1 LPNKAAPD
9 TGLASKKEP
18 AMTPGVRPLI
28 AGNWK
33 MHGSLREAG
42 ALAEAVRAGGAA
54 VPPAAELLVCPPF
67 PYIRLVADVLAGQGI
82 AVGGQDCH
90 AAAKGAH
97 TGDVA
102 APMLRDVGA
111 THVILGHSER
121 RAEHGETDA
130 GVRAKAEA
138 ALAAGL
144 IPIVCVGESEAQ
156 RLAGEAE
163 AVVTQQLDG
172 SLPDGFAGA
181 GGVVAYEPVWAI
193 GTGRTPAEAEIA
205 AIHAAIRANLVARFG
220 ATGGTLRILYGGSV
234 KPGNAVVILAL
245 PDVDGALVGG
255 ASLVAAD
262 FLAIA
267 AGVPKG

>member
-1 LPNKAAPD
+1 LLPNKAAAD
-9 TGLASKKEP
+9 TGWANRKDH

-33 MHGSLREAG
+33 MHGTQREAR
-42 ALAEAVRAGGAA
+42 ALAEAVGAGATA
-54 VPPAAELLVCPPF
+54 VPMAELLVCPPF
-67 PYIRLVADVLAGQGI
+67 PFILPVAAALHGQRV
-82 AVGGQDCH
+82 AVGAQDCH

-121 RAEHGETDA
+121 RADHGEADA
-130 GVRAKAEA
+130 AVRAKTEA

-144 IPIVCVGESEAQ
+144 TPIVCVGESEAQ

-163 AVVTQQLDG
+163 PVVTGQLDG
-172 SLPDGFAGA
+172 SLPDGFAAA

-193 GTGRTPAEAEIA
+193 GTGRTPTEAEIA
-205 AIHAAIRANLVARFG
+205 SIHAAIRAKLKARFG
-220 ATGGTLRILYGGSV
+220 AAGGGLRILYGGSV
-234 KPGNAVVILAL
+234 KPGNAAAILAL
-245 PDVDGALVGG
+245 PNVDGALVGG

-267 AGVPKG
+267 AGVPKP